1 MLSPSFAISQRAVQ
15 RLVAGDS
22 PHQLAAGFTL
32 GMMLGLVP
40 KANLIAMALCVL
52 LFSVRVNKG
61 LAVAAAVAFSL
72 VGTWADPFTHKV
84 GASVLAIDSLQAV
97 YAAIYGL
104 PLGPWL
110 GFHNTV
116 VTGSLLV
123 GAYLAYPTYWLVR
136 AACCRMQKVAPG
148 GEFCEPRT
156 KRWDVHSQTK
166 PLHGAAP

>member
-1 MLSPSFAISQRAVQ
+1 MLLPSFAELQRTAQ

-40 KANLIAMALCVL
+40 KANLIAVALGAL
-52 LFSVRVNKG
+52 LFSLRVNRG
-61 LAVAAAVAFSL
+61 LAVAAAIAFSL
-72 VGTWADPFTHKV
+72 VGAWADSFTHKV
-84 GASVLAIDSLQAV
+84 GASLLAIDSLQLM
-97 YAAIYGL
+97 YAWLYGL

-116 VTGSLLV
+116 VTGSLAI
-123 GAYLAYPTYWLVR
+123 GAYLAYPMYWLVR
-136 AACCRMQKVAPG
+136 TACRRLQKAEAG
-148 GEFCEPRT
+148 RGLCEIRT
-156 KRWDVHSQTK
+156 KHWEAHPQTK